1 LLTRIAVTESVSLCV
16 RKKSTVHK
24 RENHPFKIFR
34 LPPEGFDPRKA
45 SAWELL
51 LHGVPKW
58 PDAET
63 HPKLQLLWDQIA
75 EWRPRFV
82 EPAFLPME
90 KFHRSKLHDHRSLFD
105 ITPVKFRPRGI
116 ALPDPAVGALPVR

>member
-16 RKKSTVHK
+16 RKKSAVHK

-45 SAWELL
+45 SARKLL

-63 HPKLQLLWDQIA
+63 H
-75 EWRPRFV
+75 R
-82 EPAFLPME
+82 

-116 ALPDPAVGALPVR
+116 ALPEPAVGALPVR